1 MCVVL
6 FVFFFLSKVTRCQYH
21 WFEFLFTIFAFFVY
35 FLVFIR
41 AIRYFG
47 LHAATLILIS
57 GFVGPPVLICVDITV
72 LRLL

>member
-1 MCVVL
+1 MPIL
-6 FVFFFLSKVTRCQYH
+6 FGLNFFSHF
-21 WFEFLFTIFAFFVY
+21 FAFFVY

>member
-1 MCVVL
+1 MPIL
-6 FVFFFLSKVTRCQYH
+6 FGLNFFSHFLP
-21 WFEFLFTIFAFFVY
+21 FFVN

-57 GFVGPPVLICVDITV
+57 GFVGSPVLICVDITV

>member
-1 MCVVL
+1 MPIL
-6 FVFFFLSKVTRCQYH
+6 FVLNFYSHF
-21 WFEFLFTIFAFFVY
+21 FAFFVY

-57 GFVGPPVLICVDITV
+57 GFVGSPVLICVDKIVPCLFDETA
-72 LRLL
+72 

>member
-1 MCVVL
+1 MLIL
-6 FVFFFLSKVTRCQYH
+6 FLLNFYSHFV
-21 WFEFLFTIFAFFVY
+21 AFFVY

-47 LHAATLILIS
+47 LRAATLILIS